1 MADPATDK
9 VLITETAELSSRSV
23 PSYFDPY
30 ERSVKYMESH
40 QILQI
45 FQEIAENLVFDR
57 PDDPLHFMLE
67 QVQLKIRNREESNCK
82 PEKIE

>member
-9 VLITETAELSSRSV
+9 VLITETAELSSCSV
-23 PSYFDPY
+23 PSYLDPY

-57 PDDPLHFMLE
+57 PDDPLQFMLE
-67 QVQLKIRNREESNCK
+67 QVQLKIRNREESNSK
-82 PEKIE
+82 AEKIE